1 MDWQSIIDY
10 NKVQSSEINSIN
22 YMDNNICAKQ
32 LGEQWKLEMLKIV
45 SGYKDKTMLE
55 FINEVYYPM
64 IERKRY
70 NNYIKRRTLKK

>member
-32 LGEQWKLEMLKIV
+32 LDEQWKLEMLKIV
-45 SGYKDKTMLE
+45 SGYNDKTMLE

>member
-10 NKVQSSEINSIN
+10 NKVQNSEINSIN